1 MRALEVQ
8 SLTGPDGLA
17 IVERPEPQD
26 DGRSVIIDVA
36 YAGVSFPDLLQTKG
50 MYQIRPEPPF
60 IPGVEASG
68 VVRSAPADSGV
79 SPGDRVDVWGS
90 TCHAQVVA
98 GHPDQV
104 FRLPDEMS
112 LAEGAAFVLNYQ
124 TAMFCLVDRGGLK
137 AGESVLV
144 LGAAGGVGTSAIQV
158 AKGLG
163 AGPVIGLVSTPEKA
177 EVAAAA
183 GADHTVLVS
192 DTWKD
197 EVLELTGGRGVDMT
211 YDPVGGDRFLDG
223 VRALAR
229 SGRLV
234 VVGFAAG
241 DIPTIKVNRLL
252 LRNISIVGAAWGEAI
267 AANPALARDIHAR
280 LVPLVTSGAI
290 APPIGKIFSFDDA
303 VEAFRS
309 LDDRSATAKVLF
321 EVNGE

>member
-1 MRALEVQ
+1 
-8 SLTGPDGLA
+8 
-17 IVERPEPQD
+17 
-26 DGRSVIIDVA
+26 
-36 YAGVSFPDLLQTKG
+36 
-50 MYQIRPEPPF
+50 
-60 IPGVEASG
+60 
-68 VVRSAPADSGV
+68 
-79 SPGDRVDVWGS
+79 
-90 TCHAQVVA
+90 
-98 GHPDQV
+98 
-104 FRLPDEMS
+104 MS
-112 LAEGAAFVLNYQ
+112 LGEGAAFVLNYQ
-124 TAMFCLVDRGGLK
+124 TAMFCLVDRGSLK

-158 AKGLG
+158 AKGIG
-163 AGPVIGLVSTPEKA
+163 AGPVIGLVSTEEKA
-177 EVAAAA
+177 EVASAA

-192 DTWKD
+192 NAWKD

-252 LRNISIVGAAWGEAI
+252 LRNVSIVGAAWGEAI
-267 AANPALARDIHAR
+267 AADPALARDIHAR
-280 LVPLVTSGAI
+280 LVPLVRSGAV
-290 APPIGKIFSFDDA
+290 APPIGRIFPFDDA

-309 LDDRSATAKVLF
+309 LDDRTATAKVLF